1 MQEPENKGR
10 NRPPKHVAIIMDG
23 NGRWAVNRGLPRIE
37 GHRRGV
43 QNVREIVECA
53 GELGIQFLTLYAFSV
68 ENWQRPH
75 SEIDALM
82 HLLESFLKR
91 ETATLLKNRVR
102 LKVIG
107 RTDRLPSGVGQALQV
122 VLDQTAHFTSQTLV
136 LALDYGARD
145 EVIDAVKSCVEAIQS
160 GKTNLQSLDW
170 QTFAK
175 FLYTADLPEPD
186 LIIRTSGE
194 TRLSNFLLLQSAYA
208 EMFFTPILWPDFRS
222 GDFKKAVDY
231 FWNRERRFGK
241 TGDQLQQNPSEP
253 ALNR

>member
-53 GELGIQFLTLYAFSV
+53 GELGIQYLTLYAFSV

-82 HLLESFLKR
+82 HLLESFLKS

-107 RTDRLPSGVGQALQV
+107 RNDRLPSSVGQALQY
-122 VLDQTAHFTSQTLV
+122 VLDQTSHFTGQTLV

-145 EVIDAVKSCVEAIQS
+145 EVIDAVKSCVEAVQS
-160 GKTNLQSLDW
+160 GKTNLEALDW
-170 QTFAK
+170 LTFAK